1 MGHSGTTTTETI
13 LLWRLSSDY
22 RGPGAALT
30 GSAAAI
36 DEAEHVFSAAHGADK
51 VQVGHS
57 VELAGRGHRLLITLT
72 GSCLA
77 DTIFTAR
84 SVPADRI
91 LVAMVAVGEGPEL
104 GDAFGRALS
113 DRQTGQPGAIVI
125 ERDDGFIEVDS
136 GDYLGGWSDRD
147 TWALQRAPGRVLD
160 MGAGAGRA
168 SLALQERGQD
178 VVALDVS
185 PGAVGVCRRRGV
197 KEVFLGTVAELAAAG
212 GAPFDSVLMLGNNL
226 GLLGSPE
233 RAPGSPGGARRSPS
247 PRRRHCR
254 RVHRSLSDRQARAPR
269 LPRVQPA
276 CRADARPGHD
286 QGPVSA
292 AGHGV
297 V

>member
-1 MGHSGTTTTETI
+1 M
-13 LLWRLSSDY
+13 
-22 RGPGAALT
+22 
-30 GSAAAI
+30 
-36 DEAEHVFSAAHGADK
+36 FSAAHGADK

-233 RAPGSPGGARRSPS
+233 RAPEALAALGAVLRPDGVIVGACIDPYQTDKPVHLAYHECNRRAGRMPGQVTIRVRYQRLATGWFDLLWMSLNELGEIAAPAGWRVTSALPGAEYRA
-247 PRRRHCR
+247 
-254 RVHRSLSDRQARAPR
+254 VLARN
-269 LPRVQPA
+269 
-276 CRADARPGHD
+276 
-286 QGPVSA
+286 
-292 AGHGV
+292 
-297 V
+297 